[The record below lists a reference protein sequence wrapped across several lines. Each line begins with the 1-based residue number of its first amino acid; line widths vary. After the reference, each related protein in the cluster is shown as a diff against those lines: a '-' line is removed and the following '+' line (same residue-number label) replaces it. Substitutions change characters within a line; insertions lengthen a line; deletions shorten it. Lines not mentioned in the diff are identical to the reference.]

1 MEAAI
6 PLDSL
11 NPFSAKYNAG
21 SNKVFRG
28 NLANLVAASATP
40 AMKPGTR
47 TEAPLSPEVCTLG
60 IWEGSPSNGVFQPP
74 LMLYTLSED
83 FS

>member
-11 NPFSAKYNAG
+11 NPFSGKYNAG
-21 SNKVFRG
+21 SNNVFRG
-28 NLANLVAASATP
+28 NLANLLAASATP
-40 AMKPGTR
+40 AMNPGTS
-47 TEAPLSPEVCTLG
+47 TEAPLSLEVWTLG
-60 IWEGSPSNGVFQPP
+60 IWDGSPSKGVFQLP
-74 LMLYTLSED
+74 LMLYSVSED